1 MFQDKQAFKAAYIEK
16 LQTMHGKTLAEASAL
31 DQYSALAGLFRDAI
45 GRRWMET
52 NRQYESKQAKQVYY
66 FSIEFLL
73 GRLLGANLVN
83 AGVRDEWGAWLA
95 EMGVDLAALEQ
106 EEADAGLGNGGLGR
120 LAACF
125 LDSMASLQLPGH
137 GCGIRY
143 KYGLFEQKIIDG
155 HQVEHPDN
163 WLKNGSMWEFRKA
176 DKAVQVK
183 FGGHVWSE
191 PKDDQLIFH
200 HENAQTVLAVP
211 YDVPVVGYHN
221 NTVNTLRLWSA
232 ETVQA
237 DFDLLAFN
245 QGNFLKAVEFK
256 YSIESISEI
265 LYPDD
270 THYEGRVL
278 RLKQQY
284 FFVSAGIQSIVRRFK
299 KKGGHI
305 RDLAESVTIHIND
318 THPALAIPELMRILM
333 DEEGL
338 FWEEA
343 WRITKSTIAYTNHT
357 ILPEALEKWSV
368 DIMKTLLPRIYMII
382 EEINQ
387 RFCKNLWNHYPNDWD
402 RIRSMAIIADH
413 YVHMAHLA
421 VTGSYS
427 VNGVAKIHSEILKKD
442 VMRNFYHFYP
452 YKFNNKTNG
461 ITHRRWLLKANPRLA
476 RMITDYISPSW
487 MYHPQY
493 LSALQQFADDKE
505 FLAQLDAVKRANKAD
520 FASWIQ
526 GRYGVGVDPQSIFD
540 IQVKRIH
547 AYKRQL
553 MNALHVLE
561 LYGRLRDNPAL
572 DMVPRTF
579 IFAGKAAPGYY
590 MAKRFIKLITT
601 LADAINNDPR
611 VQDKMKVLFLE
622 NYSVSLAEMIF
633 PAADVSEQIST
644 ASKEASGTGNMKF
657 MMNGAVT
664 IGTLDGANIEIRE
677 EVGDDNIAIFG
688 MTADQVMDLYAK
700 GTYKPWDLYQQD
712 ERIRQLL
719 DNLVNGFL
727 PVPKEEFRSIFDS
740 LVNHDEFFVLKD
752 FAAYADAQTRID
764 QMYRDKVRWN
774 RMCLANIAHSGK
786 FSSDRTISE
795 YAVGIWKV
803 NPVVIEE
810 HLHGADYHI

>member
-505 FLAQLDAVKRANKAD
+505 FLAQLDAVKGANKAD

>member
-1 MFQDKQAFKAAYIEK
+1 MFQDKQACKAAYIEK

-95 EMGVDLAALEQ
+95 EMGVDLDALEQ

-505 FLAQLDAVKRANKAD
+505 FLAQLDAVKGANKAD

>member
-1 MFQDKQAFKAAYIEK
+1 MSGMFSTKQEFVAAFSNK
-16 LQTMHGKTLAEASAL
+16 LQSMHGQSIEEASSHNK
-31 DQYSALAGLFRDAI
+31 YSALAGLVRDI
-45 GRRWMET
+45 ISRRWVET
-52 NRQYESKQAKQVYY
+52 NRHYEVKGEKQVYY

-73 GRLLGANLVN
+73 GRLLGSNLVN
-83 AGVRDEWGAWLA
+83 CGVREQWGKWLA
-95 EMGVDLAALEQ
+95 DIGIDLGKLEND
-106 EEADAGLGNGGLGR
+106 EADAGLGNGGLGR

-155 HQVEHPDN
+155 FQVEHPDN
-163 WLKNGSMWEFRKA
+163 WLRNGSMWEYRKA

-183 FGGHVWSE
+183 FGGHVWPE
-191 PKDDQLIFH
+191 EKNGKLIFH
-200 HENAQTVLAVP
+200 HEHAQSVLAVP
-211 YDVPVVGYHN
+211 YDVPVVGYQN

-237 DFDLLAFN
+237 DFDLLSFN
-245 QGNFLKAVEFK
+245 QGNYLKAVEYK
-256 YSIESISEI
+256 YSVEAISEI

-299 KKGGHI
+299 KKYGNI
-305 RDLAESVTIHIND
+305 RELAEKVAIHIND

-338 FWEEA
+338 TWEEA
-343 WRITKSTIAYTNHT
+343 WQITQNTIAYTNHT
-357 ILPEALEKWSV
+357 ILPEALEKWPV
-368 DIMKTLLPRIYMII
+368 DIMKSLLPRIYLII
-382 EEINQ
+382 EELNE
-387 RFCKNLWNHYPNDWD
+387 RFCKHLWSHYPGDWE
-402 RIRSMAIIADH
+402 RIGSMAILADN

-421 VTGSYS
+421 VVGSYS
-427 VNGVAKIHSEILKKD
+427 INGVAKLHTEILKRD
-442 VMRNFYHFYP
+442 VMKNFYHFYP

-476 RMITDYISPSW
+476 NLITESISPSW
-487 MYHPQY
+487 IYYPQY
-493 LSALQQFADDKE
+493 LSTLLRYSEDAA
-505 FLAQLDAVKRANKAD
+505 FLERLAAIKQANKQE
-520 FASWIQ
+520 FAGWIQ
-526 GRYGVGVDPQSIFD
+526 GKYGVAIDPNSIFD

-553 MNALHVLE
+553 LNALHVLE
-561 LYGRLRDNPAL
+561 LYTKLRENPNL

-590 MAKRFIKLITT
+590 MAKRFIKLINT
-601 LADAINNDPR
+601 LAATINNDPVIR
-611 VQDKMKVLFLE
+611 DKIKVLFLE

-664 IGTLDGANIEIRE
+664 LGTMDGANIEIRE
-677 EVGDDNIAIFG
+677 EVGDDNIVIFG
-688 MTADQVMDLYAK
+688 LLAEQVINYYEK
-700 GTYKPWDLYQQD
+700 GGYRPWELVEQD
-712 ERIRQLL
+712 RRIRSLL
-719 DNLVNGFL
+719 DRLTDGTLVGQR
-727 PVPKEEFRSIFDS
+727 EEFRSIVES
-740 LVNHDEFFVLKD
+740 LVDRDEFFVLKD
-752 FAAYADAQTRID
+752 FPAYAQAQNRID
-764 QMYRDKVRWN
+764 GLYQDSHRWN
-774 RMCLANIAHSGK
+774 KMCLSNIAHSGK

-795 YAVGIWKV
+795 YAIGIWKV
-803 NPVVIEE
+803 GPVVIEE
-810 HLHGADYHI
+810 PANRKV

>member
-1 MFQDKQAFKAAYIEK
+1 MFQDKKAFKAAYIEK

-505 FLAQLDAVKRANKAD
+505 FLAQLDAVKGANKAD

-622 NYSVSLAEMIF
+622 NYSVSLAEMIL

>member
-1 MFQDKQAFKAAYIEK
+1 MFQDKKAFKAAYIEK

-83 AGVRDEWGAWLA
+83 AGVRDDWGAWLA
-95 EMGVDLAALEQ
+95 EMGVDLDALEQ

-211 YDVPVVGYHN
+211 YDVPVVGYQN

-299 KKGGHI
+299 KKGGNI
-305 RDLAESVTIHIND
+305 RELAESVTIHIND

-402 RIRSMAIIADH
+402 RIRSMAIISDH

-461 ITHRRWLLKANPRLA
+461 ITHRRWLLKSNPRLA
-476 RMITDYISPSW
+476 RMITDHISPSW
-487 MYHPQY
+487 IYYPQY

-505 FLAQLDAVKRANKAD
+505 FLAQLDAVKGANKAD
-520 FASWIQ
+520 LASWIQ
-526 GRYGVGVDPQSIFD
+526 GRYGVNVDPQSIFD

-561 LYGRLRDNPAL
+561 LYGKLRDNPAL

-601 LADAINNDPR
+601 LADAINNDPL

-688 MTADQVMDLYAK
+688 MTADEVMDLYAK

-712 ERIRQLL
+712 ARIRQLL

-727 PVPKEEFRSIFDS
+727 PVQKEEFRSIFDS
-740 LVNHDEFFVLKD
+740 LVKQDEFFVLKD

-764 QMYRDKVRWN
+764 QMYRDKERWN

-803 NPVVIEE
+803 NPVVVDE

>member
-487 MYHPQY
+487 MYYPQY
-493 LSALQQFADDKE
+493 LSALQQFADDGE
-505 FLAQLDAVKRANKAD
+505 FLAQLDAVKGANKAD
-520 FASWIQ
+520 FASWIG
-526 GRYGVGVDPQSIFD
+526 GRYGVTINPQSIFD

-803 NPVVIEE
+803 NLVVIEE
-810 HLHGADYHI
+810 QLHGADYHI